1 MSDRDWYPPPS
12 GGGWGEQPPS
22 QGRDADTRGAR
33 QRRSVEDDDYEFV
46 DDRDYRHRALDEQD
60 VEARRRAIFQVQGD
74 GETNNPF
81 PQRDNGPGGGGVLP
95 NHGAPHPNV
104 VFGGRPQGQAEAV
117 AYQAPP
123 HNNPGVPDPQLGRVQ
138 WVPPVPPPAQAG
150 AAAPAPPGAPAA
162 HAPPQF
168 ATVNVAGG
176 GAIAATGNNPP
187 GEYSG
192 INTALARLSY
202 AMTDTD
208 TARNL
213 KWQAATNGD
222 NAKIDVW
229 KCEAASLPGLQ
240 FYAYMQPGD
249 PFLVMGH
256 SLSII
261 YSTATDVAS
270 YHGKMTVFT
279 GDRKATREC
288 VPVFLPPTS
297 AFEWKKCMIIDEKT
311 KLRDFYA
318 DNPSE
323 YGKLW
328 DPTRADGVKVEVIV
342 PRMIALPLRAAKI
355 YQDMKGAVMPHELLQ
370 AVEDHLASPETTLSN
385 TNEWALV
392 QKWLL
397 VAAQKDGATP
407 KSKSWLA
414 FSTNALLSNEEL
426 IHRWIGDRIDATL
439 GRRPDLTPAGGHTV
453 AYPPNNMAAVQN
465 LSGVIAAEV
474 GRGLG
479 AAMQQSWPSKANP
492 TGGTGATEDAKP
504 YTQDQLATLLGFHG
518 AMNVQYLK
526 KMWRLFKSAKVPN
539 YDHIRRALKGEMLHW
554 ADNKR
559 SWIEE
564 GVYFDNK
571 TLDEWI
577 NLKFN
582 PGDSTALYSSSDR
595 GISILKCRQP
605 TSASLEEMRRQEE
618 IWDATKGNATYVE
631 VVKQAKSQVVCAPA
645 QNFLELRSNV
655 ATFCAL
661 LFTLFGEGCDLYRSM
676 TDILRILSHP
686 FSGQNKL
693 AYTPEVCRRIT
704 WAIIVDTRSFFD
716 DIKLSDDF
724 LRGGGRMQF
733 PVSTLDGVYDAIKHG
748 IKIERH
754 NFPSEWKSTEPP
766 LGYGMQTPY
775 LQGKKAGGGGYTQ
788 LPPGVPPQGTW
799 GQALPSKPPPSAP
812 FNWKPAN
819 FVDQRHPKFQALM
832 DPLLSKFRGQ
842 VSIST
847 ILSESGKRF
856 DSLPKLEAY
865 PGGICWLHALS
876 ACTFGE
882 ACSYAAG
889 HIAQGDLT
897 EVQVDEAVATLQPGV
912 TTLMARPSS
921 PLGKRKYRSRG
932 GGRGSVGGGPPPH
945 PQM

>member
-1 MSDRDWYPPPS
+1 MSNRNWFTNF
-12 GGGWGEQPPS
+12 GGWGEQPVG
-22 QGRDADTRGAR
+22 QGRDGDNRGAR
-33 QRRSVEDDDYEFV
+33 QRRSFDDEDYDFV
-46 DDRDYRHRALDEQD
+46 DDRDSRRRAPDGQD
-60 VEARRRAIFQVQGD
+60 YEARRRAIFQVQGERD
-74 GETNNPF
+74 TNPPL
-81 PQRDNGPGGGGVLP
+81 PQLESGPGVGGGLH
-95 NHGAPHPNV
+95 NQGAPHPNV
-104 VFGGRPQGQAEAV
+104 AVGVGPRSQAEAG

-123 HNNPGVPDPQLGRVQ
+123 HNDQGLPDPQLGRVQ
-138 WVPPVPPPAQAG
+138 WVPPVPPAQPGAG
-150 AAAPAPPGAPAA
+150 APAPPAAAA

-168 ATVNVAGG
+168 VSVNAAGG
-176 GAIAATGNNPP
+176 GAAVAATGNNPP
-187 GEYSG
+187 EEYSG
-192 INTALARLSY
+192 INTALARLSNV
-202 AMTDTD
+202 MTDTD

-213 KWQAATNGD
+213 RWQAATNGEA
-222 NAKIDVW
+222 AKVDVW
-229 KCEAASLPGLQ
+229 KCEAASVPGLQ

-249 PFLVMGH
+249 PFLVIGH

-270 YHGKMTVFT
+270 YHGKMVVFT

-318 DNPSE
+318 DNPAE

-328 DPTRADGVKVEVIV
+328 DPTLADGAKVEVIV
-342 PRMIALPLRAAKI
+342 PRLIALPIRAAKI
-355 YQDMKGAVMPHELLQ
+355 YQNMKGAVMPHELLQ
-370 AVEDHLASPETTLSN
+370 ALEDHLASPHTALDN

-407 KSKSWLA
+407 RSKSWLA
-414 FSTNALLSNEEL
+414 FSTNALLSNEDL

-439 GRRPDLTPAGGHTV
+439 GRRPELTSAGGQAM

-479 AAMQQSWPSKANP
+479 AAMQQSSKANL
-492 TGGTGATEDAKP
+492 TGGTGAAEDAKP

-539 YDHIRRALKGEMLHW
+539 YDHIRRALKGEMLQW

-577 NLKFN
+577 NLRFN
-582 PGDSTALYSSSDR
+582 PGDSTALYSSADR
-595 GISILKCRQP
+595 GVSILKCRQP

-618 IWDATKGNATYVE
+618 IWESTKGNATYVE
-631 VVKQAKSQVVCAPA
+631 VVKQAKNQVVCAPA
-645 QNFLELRSNV
+645 LNFLELRSNV

-724 LRGGGRMQF
+724 LRGGRRMQF

-766 LGYGMQTPY
+766 SGYGMQTPY
-775 LQGKKAGGGGYTQ
+775 QQGKKSGGGGYNQ
-788 LPPGVPPQGTW
+788 LPPGVPPPGTW
-799 GQALPSKPPPSAP
+799 MQPPPSNPHPPPAP

-832 DPLLSKFRGQ
+832 DPLLTKLRGQ
-842 VSIST
+842 VSISS

-856 DSLPKLEAY
+856 DSLPKLDAY

-876 ACTFGE
+876 ACNFGDTC
-882 ACSYAAG
+882 AYAAG
-889 HIAQGDLT
+889 HIAPGDLSDA
-897 EVQVDEAVATLQPGV
+897 QVDEVVATLKTGV
-912 TTLMARPSS
+912 TTLIARPSS
-921 PLGKRKYRSRG
+921 PGGKRKYRSRG
-932 GGRGSVGGGPPPH
+932 GGRGSMGGGPPPH
-945 PQM
+945 RQM